1 MTVLVADL
9 KAERYSTKIIK
20 AGALLDDTRTLFAHW
35 DVSVGRT
42 ANLQRL
48 RDQNVFGKTSR
59 TRVENVLAIF
69 RQRYLGSPASAN
81 ALATLAQGGVPSQ
94 VLSPVFYFHA
104 AQSDAL
110 LHDVV
115 TGLLAPMLPHG
126 RVEVTLSQVLGFVQQ
141 HVRAGATVSQW
152 GDATSRR
159 VAQGVL
165 ATLRD
170 FGVMSGSVKKYLTP
184 LYLPVEAFA
193 YIAFVLSQQGGSG
206 ERLLKSDEWR
216 LFFLSSELVERF
228 FIEAEMQR
236 LLHYSAA
243 GRVVR
248 VDFPTES
255 IEEYARALAQRTHR
269 PA

>member
-1 MTVLVADL
+1 VLVADL
-9 KAERYSTKIIK
+9 KADRYRTKIIK
-20 AGALLDDTRTLFAHW
+20 ASALLDDTRTLFAHW

-42 ANLQRL
+42 ENLQRL

-59 TRVENVLAIF
+59 TRVKNVLAIF

-81 ALATLAQGGVPSQ
+81 ALATLVQGGLSSQ

-115 TGLLAPMLPHG
+115 TELLAPMQRHG
-126 RVEVTLSQVLGFVQQ
+126 RVEVTLSQVLGFIQEQ
-141 HVRAGATVSQW
+141 VRAGATVSHW

-159 VAQGVL
+159 VAQGLL

-193 YIAFVLSQQGGSG
+193 YVAFALSQQVGSG
-206 ERLLKSDEWR
+206 ERLLKSDDWR

-228 FIEAEMQR
+228 FIEAAMQR
-236 LLHYSAA
+236 LLHYNAA
-243 GRVVR
+243 GRIVR

>member
-1 MTVLVADL
+1 MLLENRA
-9 KAERYSTKIIK
+9 AEKYSTKIIK

-35 DVSVGRT
+35 DVSVGL
-42 ANLQRL
+42 AENLERL

-69 RQRYLGSPASAN
+69 RQRYLGDPASAN
-81 ALATLAQGGVPSQ
+81 ALATLVQGGVPSQ
-94 VLSPVFYFHA
+94 VVTPVFYYHA

-110 LHDVV
+110 LHNVV
-115 TGLLAPMLPHG
+115 TELLAPLQRHG
-126 RVEVTLSQVLGFVQQ
+126 RVEVTLSQVLGFVQER
-141 HVRAGATVSQW
+141 VRAGATVSQW

-159 VAQGVL
+159 VAQGLL

-170 FGVMSGSVKKYLTP
+170 FGIMSGSVKKYLTP
-184 LYLPVEAFA
+184 LYLPADAFA
-193 YIAFVLSQQGGSG
+193 YVAFGLSQQLGSG

-216 LFFLSSELVERF
+216 LFFLSSELIERF
-228 FIEAEMQR
+228 FIEAETQR
-236 LLHYSAA
+236 LLHYNAA